1 MKERKEKGA
10 PGGDTKE
17 DKGENK
23 AYVKDNIISSNYV
36 KKIYIKK
43 TLKGLCAGRRI
54 YVLRHF

>member
-23 AYVKDNIISSNYV
+23 AYVKGKNVNHAGFDDIENNSLDNDCHH
-36 KKIYIKK
+36 KKE
-43 TLKGLCAGRRI
+43 GRM
-54 YVLRHF
+54 